1 MPDALALFHALCSGT
16 GRHLLGLPGFR
27 QRQAV
32 CPKSCILSRKLRIS
46 NCSPESQK
54 KEKVSPPRLVLD
66 ELNLY
71 VCLDAIF
78 QTYSENTE
86 AGCVFFHCRPSAA
99 FVLRSASM
107 MFLFPQPGRAGR
119 LLCHRQLEAGQ
130 IYRNSSQRPVNLYL
144 SDNSYLPANDKFPYI
159 QILQSLSIRKTDIP
173 GF

>member
-1 MPDALALFHALCSGT
+1 MPDALALWHALCSGT
-16 GRHLLGLPGFR
+16 GRHLVGLPGFR
-27 QRQAV
+27 QQQSV
-32 CPKSCILSRKLRIS
+32 SPKSWISGRKLRIS

-86 AGCVFFHCRPSAA
+86 AGRVFFHSRLSAA

-107 MFLFPQPGRAGR
+107 MFLLPQPGRAGR
-119 LLCHRQLEAGQ
+119 LLCHRQPEAGQ
-130 IYRNSSQRPVNLYL
+130 IYKNSLMPSMYLNLRKIK
-144 SDNSYLPANDKFPYI
+144 SMPA
-159 QILQSLSIRKTDIP
+159 IP
-173 GF
+173 ISSPQTA